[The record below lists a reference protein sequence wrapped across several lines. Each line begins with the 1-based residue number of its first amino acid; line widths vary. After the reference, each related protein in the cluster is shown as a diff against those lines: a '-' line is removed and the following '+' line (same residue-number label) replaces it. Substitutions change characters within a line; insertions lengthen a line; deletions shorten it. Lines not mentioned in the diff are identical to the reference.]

1 MGEREFE
8 AFGITAS
15 QAFGAVA
22 VAPAVGR
29 EFRGSVQVLHAGDVR
44 VGDIRSSP
52 LTVSRSASLIRTDD
66 TELYKLAL
74 SCRGRAIIGQDGR
87 CTELRPSDLVVY
99 DTTRPYE
106 FRFPGHNR
114 LLVVGI
120 PRRMLGVPR
129 GLTSSITARRLTT
142 TGGASRVV
150 ASFLRTVHAELDA
163 LSGGA
168 NEQRLAAL
176 LADMLDL
183 MLGDLGVRR
192 TELPAPMLERVLAFC
207 DVNLSDPSLSA
218 SSIART
224 HRVSVRY
231 LHKLFATVD
240 ETPAGYIRRRRL
252 ELVRRDLASPELA
265 GVPVARLATRHG
277 LSDAPHFSRL
287 FRATYGCT
295 PGDYRATALSAGSLL
310 PRTGTPS

>member
-1 MGEREFE
+1 
-8 AFGITAS
+8 
-15 QAFGAVA
+15 V
-22 VAPAVGR
+22 
-29 EFRGSVQVLHAGDVR
+29 
-44 VGDIRSSP
+44 
-52 LTVSRSASLIRTDD
+52 
-66 TELYKLAL
+66 
-74 SCRGRAIIGQDGR
+74 
-87 CTELRPSDLVVY
+87 TELRPSDLVVY

-176 LADMLDL
+176 L
-183 MLGDLGVRR
+183 
-192 TELPAPMLERVLAFC
+192 
-207 DVNLSDPSLSA
+207 
-218 SSIART
+218 
-224 HRVSVRY
+224 
-231 LHKLFATVD
+231 
-240 ETPAGYIRRRRL
+240 
-252 ELVRRDLASPELA
+252 VRRDLASPELA
-265 GVPVARLATRHG
+265 GVSVARLATRDG

-295 PGDYRATALSAGSLL
+295 PGDYRATALSAGSSL

>member
-1 MGEREFE
+1 
-8 AFGITAS
+8 
-15 QAFGAVA
+15 
-22 VAPAVGR
+22 
-29 EFRGSVQVLHAGDVR
+29 
-44 VGDIRSSP
+44 
-52 LTVSRSASLIRTDD
+52 
-66 TELYKLAL
+66 
-74 SCRGRAIIGQDGR
+74 
-87 CTELRPSDLVVY
+87 
-99 DTTRPYE
+99 
-106 FRFPGHNR
+106 
-114 LLVVGI
+114 
-120 PRRMLGVPR
+120 
-129 GLTSSITARRLTT
+129 
-142 TGGASRVV
+142 
-150 ASFLRTVHAELDA
+150 
-163 LSGGA
+163 
-168 NEQRLAAL
+168 
-176 LADMLDL
+176 
-183 MLGDLGVRR
+183 
-192 TELPAPMLERVLAFC
+192 MLERVLAFC